1 MVNFDIKERH
11 GLSSNLLL
19 NTSKEQNDYTVV
31 CNILMLLRSRE
42 LTESSIIRRITWIPS
57 PQCSPTI

>member
-42 LTESSIIRRITWIPS
+42 LTES
-57 PQCSPTI
+57 